1 MTPARPTA
9 PARAALPA
17 AAALLLAGCLGDFLG
32 ERDLLP
38 EPVKDLAKS
47 DLDFALDAHL
57 AETRESLARL
67 MRLLYRLNPEQ
78 LARRPGAAAEER
90 VALLLPARRYAEMQ
104 FGELGGKR
112 DNDALLLAFEPA
124 FPGDRVFALMVGL
137 ASQMRVAYGDQD
149 EFFAPDRLD
158 AANLRNFAANLK
170 IVRRILP
177 ERAGTGGEPLLRH
190 RGAATDGGG
199 EAADA
204 RSILDQAAGHQR
216 VLARIVDG
224 WQARAERRAVQTMG
238 AVILLP
244 VP

>member
-1 MTPARPTA
+1 MIPARPTA
-9 PARAALPA
+9 ARAALPA

-32 ERDLLP
+32 ERDMLP
-38 EPVKDLAKS
+38 AEVKDLAKS

-57 AETRESLARL
+57 AETRMGLERL

-124 FPGDRVFALMVGL
+124 FPGDRVFALMTGL
-137 ASQMRVAYGDQD
+137 VSQMRVAYGDQD

-158 AANLRNFAANLK
+158 AGNLRNFAANLE

-177 ERAGTGGEPLLRH
+177 ERAGIDGTPLLRYED
-190 RGAATDGGG
+190 AAGGG
-199 EAADA
+199 GAEPADA
-204 RSILDQAAGHQR
+204 RALLDQAAGHQR
-216 VLARIVDG
+216 VLARIIDG

>member
-1 MTPARPTA
+1 MTPRLPTA
-9 PARAALPA
+9 PVRAAPA

-32 ERDLLP
+32 ERDMLP
-38 EPVKDLAKS
+38 EQVKDLAKS

-78 LARRPGAAAEER
+78 LARRPDAAVEER
-90 VALLLPARRYAEMQ
+90 VALLLPTRKYAEMQ

-158 AANLRNFAANLK
+158 AANLRNFAANLE

-177 ERAGTGGEPLLRH
+177 ERAGVDGAPLLRY
-190 RGAATDGGG
+190 RSEAAGNGA
-199 EAADA
+199 EPADA
-204 RSILDQAAGHQR
+204 RPVLDQAAGHQR
-216 VLARIVDG
+216 VLARVIDG

-244 VP
+244 IP

>member
-1 MTPARPTA
+1 MTPRLPTA
-9 PARAALPA
+9 PVRAAPA

-32 ERDLLP
+32 ERDMLP
-38 EPVKDLAKS
+38 EQVKDLAKS

-78 LARRPGAAAEER
+78 LARRPDAAVEER
-90 VALLLPARRYAEMQ
+90 VALLLPTRKYAEMQ

-158 AANLRNFAANLK
+158 AANLRNFAANLE

-177 ERAGTGGEPLLRH
+177 ERAGVDGAPLLRY
-190 RGAATDGGG
+190 RSEAAGSGA
-199 EAADA
+199 EPADA
-204 RSILDQAAGHQR
+204 RPVLDQAAGHQR
-216 VLARIVDG
+216 VLARVIDG

-244 VP
+244 IP

>member
-1 MTPARPTA
+1 MTPRRAPR
-9 PARAALPA
+9 PARAAPA

-32 ERDLLP
+32 ERDMLP
-38 EPVKDLAKS
+38 AEVKDLAKS

-57 AETRESLARL
+57 AETREGLARL

-78 LARRPGAAAEER
+78 LAKRPGAAAEER
-90 VALLLPARRYAEMQ
+90 VALLLPKRAYAEMQ

-112 DNDALLLAFEPA
+112 DNEALLLAFEPA

-158 AANLRNFAANLK
+158 AANLRNFAANLE

-177 ERAGTGGEPLLRH
+177 ERAGLDGAPLLRH
-190 RGAATDGGG
+190 RDGGG
-199 EAADA
+199 GEDGPADA
-204 RSILDQAAGHQR
+204 RAILDQAAGHQR
-216 VLARIVDG
+216 VLARVIDG

>member
-9 PARAALPA
+9 ARAALPA

-32 ERDLLP
+32 ERDMLP
-38 EPVKDLAKS
+38 AEVKDLAKS

-57 AETRESLARL
+57 AETRTGLERL

-90 VALLLPARRYAEMQ
+90 VALLLPARKYAEMQ

-124 FPGDRVFALMVGL
+124 FPGDRVFALMTGL

-158 AANLRNFAANLK
+158 AANLRNFAANLE

-177 ERAGTGGEPLLRH
+177 ERAGVDGTPLLRYED
-190 RGAATDGGG
+190 AAAGGG
-199 EAADA
+199 AEPADA
-204 RSILDQAAGHQR
+204 RALLDQAAGHQR
-216 VLARIVDG
+216 VLARIIDG